1 MPEEYKK
8 GQEVYWAEVSE
19 DGEYSNIYVG
29 VITGCCFNSDRNFY
43 YISNPYGVDYVE
55 EKYMSHSL
63 DGADY
68 KAKVYMNERLKAR
81 GKDAV
86 WLITEEEHKKYK
98 NLM

>member
-8 GQEVYWAEVSE
+8 GQAVYWAEVSE
-19 DGEYSNIYVG
+19 NDEYSNIYIG
-29 VITGCCFNSDRNFY
+29 VITGCCFNSDGNFY

-55 EKYMSHSL
+55 EKYIAYSL

-68 KAKVYMNERLKAR
+68 KAKVYMNECLKAH

-86 WLITEEEHKKYK
+86 WILTEEENEKYK

>member
-8 GQEVYWAEVSE
+8 GQKVYWAEVSE
-19 DGEYSNIYVG
+19 NGEYSNIYVG

-55 EKYMSHSL
+55 EKYIAHSL

-86 WLITEEEHKKYK
+86 WILTDKEHDKFKH
-98 NLM
+98 LM